1 MSMNLLFPDIPE
13 NVTREQT
20 SKMPIMAR
28 GYKTF
33 FMLNSADYEI
43 INAHRYEK
51 SRNSVFFR
59 AQISLEY
66 YFSCS

>member
-1 MSMNLLFPDIPE
+1 MRVYISFPFDFESEIWS
-13 NVTREQT
+13 N
-20 SKMPIMAR
+20 

-33 FMLNSADYEI
+33 SMHNSTEHEI
-43 INAHRYEK
+43 VNARKYK
-51 SRNSVFFR
+51 NIKKFSFFR